1 MTSLDKTINKTL
13 WFLGLTLLVGCGE
26 KSESQNSDNSTV
38 QNIAHSASQTSSLS
52 VSSINNQENRLH
64 KISHYAPVDY
74 ATLKVEFQNPP
85 HSSKPLTWLHAMSG
99 NMSAAGITKDLEA
112 ISDAGIG
119 GTLLFNVTQGVPL
132 GNVKFNSTEH
142 IDLIGHLA
150 TESQRLGLSFGM
162 HNCDGWTSSGG
173 PWITPEHSM
182 KHLTFNETIVKGGEV
197 NLQLAQPF
205 SRFNY
210 YQDVAVLAYPALKTE
225 LIDAQIKPTVTAS
238 DPSFDIT
245 LVQNGNLEDYSPLT
259 VQEQQ
264 PVWIQ
269 FSYAQPYTLRLIDM
283 LIHEGRGLEFSL
295 HTSNDGQ
302 NFTEQ
307 QALTLRRPGKTTYAL
322 DEAFDGITAKHFR
335 LVTNKTVHVKE
346 VNLSSTPTMHNYLGR
361 TSASRSDFQELGEIG
376 SVDKAL
382 TINTADIRD
391 LTSHLKP
398 DGRLQTQL
406 PAGDWTIMRFG
417 FTSTGA
423 VNIPASREGTGLE
436 VDKFSKASFK
446 THYDAY
452 VTNVINKVKQV
463 APNALHTLEIDSYEV
478 GAQNWTQGYEQ
489 HFKDTYGYDLVPF
502 LPLFA
507 GKFVDSADMSEQVL
521 WDTRDLNNQL
531 ITENYYGYF
540 TELANQDGIQT
551 YLEPYGSGP
560 FNELDVASKAD
571 LPMGEFWL
579 KNDNFRISASSSTA
593 NIYNKPIVSAE
604 AFTQFPENNWL
615 FHPTIGKADGDKSW
629 ALGVNQHVFHR
640 FAHQANT
647 HVMPGMTMNLWGA
660 HLDRTQP
667 WWDSAGKA
675 WFKYIARGQH
685 LLRQGQ
691 EVADVLW
698 YLGDATPTVCP
709 EQDALASVM
718 PTHINYDCLNT
729 EVLQQLT
736 MNKGLMTLPHG
747 NEYKI
752 LVLNNHHSLNFSTVE
767 KIYQLAKQGAVII
780 GDPIKKLAGRN
791 NTPEQQN
798 QFEVMIKDIWSRD
811 TTYDIALDV
820 NTSHGHSGEKHWLNQ
835 PQTQKVDWKQILATH
850 NWNFD
855 LTLNDNSPFYFT
867 HRKTPQHD
875 IYFVYNDSTERK
887 LFDASFNV
895 AGKIPELWDA
905 QTGTIKKLGAF
916 SSDTSD
922 GNTTHVPFRLNA
934 GESAFVVF
942 SESSK
947 SVKPA
952 SPSLVIQQDTEVL
965 LNEDNQLQTLTT
977 QDDSL
982 AIDGAWSVSFDGF
995 YGLNQTFDF
1004 AQLIDWKTHPEQSIR
1019 DYSGTAI
1026 YTKTI
1031 DVPESY
1037 LADNLQLH
1045 LHLGQVDV
1053 VATVTLN
1060 GNLVGTSWH
1069 APYTLDISQYAKAG
1083 ENQLEIKVANL
1094 WVNRLLADR
1103 KLPDTSGFT
1112 IARWQDPV
1120 VKMPKWYTDNQPMP
1134 ATERLTFSTQR
1145 FMQDDE
1151 PSVSSGLIGPV
1162 VIKPVKQVKL

>member
-1 MTSLDKTINKTL
+1 MKNPKLSWSASLV
-13 WFLGLTLLVGCGE
+13 GLTLLAACGNE
-26 KSESQNSDNSTV
+26 PLGEPAPITAP
-38 QNIAHSASQTSSLS
+38 IAEQAPS
-52 VSSINNQENRLH
+52 H

-74 ATLKVEFQNPP
+74 ATLKAELQNPP

-150 TESQRLGLSFGM
+150 KESQRLGLSFGM

-182 KHLTFNETIVKGGEV
+182 KHLTFNETVVQGGEI

-205 SRFNY
+205 SRFDY
-210 YQDVAVLAYPALKTE
+210 YQDVAVIAYPSLATE
-225 LIDAQIKPTVTAS
+225 LIDASIKPVVTAS
-238 DPSFDIT
+238 DPNFDLKIAR
-245 LVQNGNLEDYSPLT
+245 NSNLEDYSALT
-259 VQEQQ
+259 ATQNKQA
-264 PVWIQ
+264 WLQ
-269 FSYAQPYTLRLIDM
+269 FSYSQPYTLRLVDM

-376 SVDKAL
+376 RVDKAL
-382 TINTADIRD
+382 IINPAQIRN
-391 LTSHLKP
+391 LTDQLKP
-398 DGRLQTQL
+398 DGTLNTQL
-406 PAGDWTIMRFG
+406 PAGNWTIMRFG

-452 VTNVINKVKQV
+452 VTNVINKVKEV

-489 HFKDTYGYDLVPF
+489 HFKERFGYDLVPF

-507 GKFVDSADMSEQVL
+507 GKFVDSADISEKVL

-579 KNDNFRISASSSTA
+579 KRENFRISASSSTA
-593 NIYNKPIVSAE
+593 NIYNKPIVAAE

-615 FHPTIGKADGDKSW
+615 FHPAIGKADGDKSW

-647 HVMPGMTMNLWGA
+647 HVMPGMTMNRWGA

-685 LLRQGQ
+685 LLRQGH

-736 MNKGLMTLPHG
+736 VNNGLITLPHG
-747 NEYKI
+747 SEYKI
-752 LVLNNHHSLNFSTVE
+752 LVLDNHHILNFSTVE
-767 KIYQLAKQGAVII
+767 KLYQLAKQGAVII
-780 GDPIKKLAGRN
+780 GDPIQKLAGRN
-791 NTPEQQN
+791 VTPQQQS
-798 QFEVMIKDIWSRD
+798 QFDAMVKEIWSRP
-811 TTYDIALDV
+811 TTYDIAIDLK
-820 NTSHGHSGEKHWLNQ
+820 TSHGHSGEKHWLNQ
-835 PQTQKVDWKQILATH
+835 TPNQQVDWAQIFAKH
-850 NWNFD
+850 DWNFD
-855 LTLNDNSPFYFT
+855 LVLKDARPFYFT
-867 HRKTPQHD
+867 HRKTPQQD
-875 IYFVYNDSTERK
+875 IYFVYNDSPERK
-887 LFDASFNV
+887 LFDATFNV

-905 QTGTIKKLGAF
+905 QTGAVKKLGAF
-916 SSDTSD
+916 ASYTSE
-922 GNTTHVPFRLNA
+922 GKTHVPFRLDA
-934 GESAFVVF
+934 GESVFVVF
-942 SESSK
+942 SQSAT
-947 SVKPA
+947 SVEPA
-952 SPSLVIQQDTEVL
+952 PPSLVINQDIEVL
-965 LNEDNQLQTLTT
+965 LNEKNQLQTLTAPVK
-977 QDDSL
+977 SL
-982 AIDGAWSVSFDGF
+982 AIDGSWSVSFEGF
-995 YGLNQTFDF
+995 YGLEQTFDF
-1004 AQLIDWKTHPEQSIR
+1004 EQLIDWNQHPEQSIR
-1019 DYSGTAI
+1019 DYSGIAT
-1026 YTKTI
+1026 YRKTI
-1031 DVPESY
+1031 VLPESY
-1037 LADNLQLH
+1037 LVDNVQLN
-1045 LHLGQVDV
+1045 LDLGQVDV
-1053 VATVTLN
+1053 AALVTLN
-1060 GNLVGTSWH
+1060 GNLVGTAWK

-1083 ENQLEIKVANL
+1083 ENKLEIKVANL

-1103 KLPDTSGFT
+1103 KLPDTSGFE

-1120 VKMPKWYTDNQPMP
+1120 VKMPKWYTDNKPQPE
-1134 ATERLTFSTQR
+1134 TQRLTFSTQR

-1151 PSVSSGLIGPV
+1151 PRVSSGLIGPV
-1162 VIKPVKQVKL
+1162 QITIKEGRYFE